1 MFKSTKIIL
10 SFCLIFTLF
19 TINAFAETKNLE
31 GDLYLSKDNVSFD
44 STNDEPFKMKEPEKE
59 LYLGASLNTS
69 KINEHLKEV
78 TAKELGEFNKEELY
92 PLITTLEFAP
102 TFTAEFKFDG
112 IFKIS
117 DIDISKV
124 ELKSYEKNGDSL
136 NASTYDGM
144 WKISDVEYVQDENKI
159 KVRFLLK
166 SNNPVADYS
175 NFATLKVAL
184 EKEKDLFL
192 TIKGIEV
199 GDWAKHNTNY
209 KISGTVNGEL
219 LAVVNFPNTQDPQNP
234 ITKKLEFNWNG
245 VQETEGA
252 DSVSPNE
259 IATTLKYE
267 RILRK
272 VSYKFTTDSQIA
284 LPDSIKSRLPQVS
297 EHPTREVVTPQ
308 NVDLSDYT
316 DNVNRG
322 VWKFE
327 SWNQNGF
334 TIRDTDVEFVGK
346 WKFEANPV
354 TPPPVVTPTPNSTP
368 APTPSVNNAKASAV
382 TNVKPASTLKPK
394 LTCEDEGK
402 VWNEAKQMCVAK
414 EVLVS
419 KYAHKVPNTGS
430 KSNILMSIVTILIS
444 VSGLFILKTKFK
456 NKN

>member
-69 KINEHLKEV
+69 KINEQLKEV
-78 TAKELGEFNKEELY
+78 AAKELGEFNKEELY
-92 PLITTLEFAP
+92 QFINFLDIATE
-102 TFTAEFKFDG
+102 FTAEFTFDG
-112 IFKIS
+112 VFN
-117 DIDISKV
+117 IDKVNESNV
-124 ELKSYEKNGDSL
+124 ELRSYVKNGDSL

-144 WKISDVEYVQDENKI
+144 WKIARVEPNLDNKKI
-159 KVRFLLK
+159 KVNFQLK
-166 SNNPVADYS
+166 SNYPIGDYPS
-175 NFATLKVAL
+175 FALLKIAL

-199 GDWAKHNTNY
+199 EDWAKHNTNY
-209 KISGTVNGEL
+209 KISGTVNGSF
-219 LAVVNFPNTQDPQNP
+219 LAVANYPNTQDPQNP
-234 ITKKLEFNWNG
+234 ITKKLEFNWTG

-284 LPDSIKSRLPQVS
+284 LPDAIKNRLPQVS

-327 SWNQNGF
+327 SWNQNAF
-334 TIRDTDVEFVGK
+334 SIIDTDVEFVGK

-354 TPPPVVTPTPNSTP
+354 TPPPVVTPIPSTP
-368 APTPSVNNAKASAV
+368 TPTPSVNNAKTSTV
-382 TNVKPASTLKPK
+382 TNVKPASTSKPK

-402 VWNEAKQMCVAK
+402 VWNETKQMCVAK